1 MRIVQMLPSLA
12 YGDAI
17 GNDTVALKKSLEE
30 QGYDTAI
37 YVKYIDG
44 RLPEGTAQEVSKM
57 PHMNKDDIVLYH
69 MSTGSE
75 LNEMFGDMKC
85 KKVMIYHN
93 ITPPEMLEPYNKA
106 AAADCRE
113 GYEELAKLADKV
125 DYCIADS
132 EYNKQDLIKAGYK
145 CKIDVLPILIAFSDY
160 DKKPDAPLYG
170 KYNDGVTN
178 IIFTGRIAS
187 NKCQQDVIHAFGL
200 YQKYYNSN
208 SRLILVGNE
217 GGYETYKLKMQKYA
231 QLNCI
236 KNVIFTGHIRFA
248 EILACY
254 KAADLFLCMSEH
266 EGFCVPLVEAM
277 YFKIPVIAYNS
288 SAVGETLGKGG
299 ILLNEKNALETAA
312 LMDKILKDKGLQK
325 KIIANQNERLDD
337 FAHDKILARFNEL
350 LRENVL

>member
-37 YVKYIDG
+37 YAKYIDG

-277 YFKIPVIAYNS
+277 YFKIPVIGIQFIS
-288 SAVGETLGKGG
+288 SW
-299 ILLNEKNALETAA
+299 
-312 LMDKILKDKGLQK
+312 
-325 KIIANQNERLDD
+325 
-337 FAHDKILARFNEL
+337 
-350 LRENVL
+350 

>member
-1 MRIVQMLPSLA
+1 
-12 YGDAI
+12 
-17 GNDTVALKKSLEE
+17 
-30 QGYDTAI
+30 
-37 YVKYIDG
+37 
-44 RLPEGTAQEVSKM
+44 
-57 PHMNKDDIVLYH
+57 
-69 MSTGSE
+69 
-75 LNEMFGDMKC
+75 
-85 KKVMIYHN
+85 
-93 ITPPEMLEPYNKA
+93 MLEPYNKA

>member
-17 GNDTVALKKSLEE
+17 GNDTVALKK
-30 QGYDTAI
+30 GFN
-37 YVKYIDG
+37 VDG

-277 YFKIPVIAYNS
+277 YFKIPVVAYNS

>member
-37 YVKYIDG
+37 YAKHIDG

-160 DKKPDAPLYG
+160 DKQPDAPLYG

-236 KNVIFTGHIRFA
+236 KNVIFTGHIKFS

-312 LMDKILKDKGLQK
+312 LMDRVLKDKELQK
-325 KIIANQNERLDD
+325 KIIANQNERLAD

-350 LRENVL
+350 LKENVL

>member
-17 GNDTVALKKSLEE
+17 GNDTVALKKCLEE
-30 QGYDTAI
+30 QGYDTEI
-37 YVKYIDG
+37 YAKHIDG
-44 RLPEGTAQEVSKM
+44 RLPKGTAQEVSKM
-57 PHMNKDDIVLYH
+57 PHMNKDDVVLYH

-75 LNEMFGDMKC
+75 LNEMFGNMKC

-125 DYCIADS
+125 DYCIAVS

-145 CKIDVLPILIAFSDY
+145 CKIDVLPILIAFDDY
-160 DKKPDAPLYG
+160 AKKPDAPLYG

-178 IIFTGRIAS
+178 IIFTGRIAG

-208 SRLILVGNE
+208 SRLILVGND
-217 GGYETYKLKMQKYA
+217 GGYETYKQKMQKYA

-236 KNVIFTGHIRFA
+236 KNVIFTGHIKFS

-277 YFKIPVIAYNS
+277 YFQIPVIAYNS
-288 SAVGETLGKGG
+288 SAIGETLGKGG

-312 LMDKILKDKGLQK
+312 LMDRVLKDKELQK
-325 KIIANQNERLDD
+325 KIIANQNERLAD

-350 LRENVL
+350 LKENVL

>member
-1 MRIVQMLPSLA
+1 MQIVQMLPVLA

-17 GNDTVALKKSLEE
+17 GNNTVALKKCLEE
-30 QGYDTAI
+30 QGYNTAI
-37 YVKYIDG
+37 YAQHIDS
-44 RLPEGTAQEVSKM
+44 RLPEGTALEISKM
-57 PHMNKDDIVLYH
+57 PHLNKEDIVLYH
-69 MSTGSE
+69 MSTGSDI
-75 LNEMFGDMKC
+75 NNMFGELQC

-93 ITPPEMLEPYNKA
+93 ITPPEMLEPYNKEA
-106 AAADCRE
+106 AANCRE
-113 GYEELAKLADKV
+113 GYDELVKLSDKV

-145 CKIDVLPILIAFSDY
+145 CKIDVIPILIAFGDY

-187 NKCQQDVIHAFGL
+187 NKCQEDVIHAFGL

-208 SRLILVGNE
+208 SRLILIGND
-217 GGYETYKLKMQKYA
+217 GGYETYKQKMQKYA

-236 KNVIFTGHIRFA
+236 KNVIFTGHIKFA
-248 EILACY
+248 EILSCY

-277 YFKIPVIAYNS
+277 YFKIPIIAYDS

-299 ILLNEKNALETAA
+299 ILLKEKNALETAA
-312 LMDKILKDKGLQK
+312 LMDRVLRDKELKQKIIDNQSERLKDFEH
-325 KIIANQNERLDD
+325 N
-337 FAHDKILARFNEL
+337 KILARFKEL
-350 LRENVL
+350 LKENIL